1 MKNQSSRWEEIALG
15 YISDI
20 IAAVIVFIVDILT
33 DLCPNPRVSHGLM
46 TIISDEL
53 YAHFQKAIDHTRFL
67 VDNERSDTLMTLQQS
82 FTDNAYLR

>member
-1 MKNQSSRWEEIALG
+1 M
-15 YISDI
+15 
-20 IAAVIVFIVDILT
+20 VDILT
-33 DLCPNPRVSHGLM
+33 DLCPNPRVSHALM
-46 TIISDEL
+46 AIISDDL